1 MTDQADGSGP
11 PVLGSRRARADIPR
25 TTASAVADDF
35 DLEEERPPRSSRPGT
50 LPPRW
55 ETVPAVRT
63 RRRFHPL
70 FWLGVSL
77 GVLVLGW
84 IGVTQAVTWGTNT
97 FNTLRYGYPHTCQ
110 IDAVVSHN
118 DSASAPSHFLAINLR
133 GRIEVIEWPGGDAA
147 HARVYMG
154 PQLFGTGSDQAPVTL
169 RFVDLNG
176 DHLPDMVIVVQ
187 GSQIVFIND
196 QGSFRPM
203 KPGEQNQM
211 IQRLRQLG
219 Q

>member
-1 MTDQADGSGP
+1 MAVLDTERSVAPRSALRYRPLMTDQADGSGP
-11 PVLGSRRARADIPR
+11 PVLRSRRARADIPR

-84 IGVTQAVTWGTNT
+84 IGVTQAVTWEPIRST
-97 FNTLRYGYPHTCQ
+97 RYGMDIRTPVRSMPSRVIMIRPVRQAIFWRSTC
-110 IDAVVSHN
+110 A
-118 DSASAPSHFLAINLR
+118 
-133 GRIEVIEWPGGDAA
+133 
-147 HARVYMG
+147 
-154 PQLFGTGSDQAPVTL
+154 
-169 RFVDLNG
+169 
-176 DHLPDMVIVVQ
+176 
-187 GSQIVFIND
+187 
-196 QGSFRPM
+196 
-203 KPGEQNQM
+203 GES
-211 IQRLRQLG
+211 R
-219 Q
+219 